1 VVFAGENP
9 DFDLSVPFGPREGEC
24 ILKQVA
30 VHEDEETI
38 DAPIVPPVYPACLDL
53 FAGEVEILQHLLK
66 RQELEDFVALVRR
79 INLSQA
85 LIDNRINQDDIVLR
99 HLMHYLWI

>member
-1 VVFAGENP
+1 
-9 DFDLSVPFGPREGEC
+9 
-24 ILKQVA
+24 
-30 VHEDEETI
+30 
-38 DAPIVPPVYPACLDL
+38 
-53 FAGEVEILQHLLK
+53 LLK
-66 RQELEDFVALVRR
+66 RKELEDFVALVRG